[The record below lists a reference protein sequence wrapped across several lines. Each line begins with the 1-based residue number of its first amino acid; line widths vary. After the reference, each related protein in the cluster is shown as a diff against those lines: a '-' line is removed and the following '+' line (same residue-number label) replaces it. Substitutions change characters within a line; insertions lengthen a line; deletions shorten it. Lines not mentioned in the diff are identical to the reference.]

1 VPPKRED
8 AAGEKV
14 ITSNRRAFHEYFID
28 ERVEAGIVLT
38 GTEIKSVRDGKIT
51 LSDGYARVQEG
62 QAWLENVYIAPYDQ
76 GARENPEPRR
86 RRRLLMHR
94 REIGELG
101 AKVSQ
106 KGFTLIPL
114 RVYLK
119 GGRAKLEIGLARGK
133 HTYDKRQT
141 IADRDAKRDID
152 RALRTRQKL

>member
-1 VPPKRED
+1 MPAKRDE
-8 AAGEKV
+8 APGEKV
-14 ITSNRRAFHEYFID
+14 ITLNRRAFHEYFID

-51 LSDGYARVQEG
+51 LSDGYARVQDG

-94 REIGELG
+94 REIGDLG

-133 HTYDKRQT
+133 HTYDKRQS
-141 IADRDAKRDID
+141 IADRDSKREIE
-152 RALRTRQKL
+152 RALRNRQKV

>member
-1 VPPKRED
+1 MATKKDEAPGQK
-8 AAGEKV
+8 A
-14 ITSNRRAFHEYFID
+14 ITTNRRAFHDYFVD

-51 LSDGYARVQEG
+51 LSDGYARIQGDE
-62 QAWLENVYIAPYDQ
+62 AWLENVYVAPYEQ

-94 REIGELG
+94 REIRDLG

-119 GGRAKLEIGLARGK
+119 GGRAKLELGLARGK
-133 HTYDKRQT
+133 HTYDKRQS
-141 IADRDAKRDID
+141 IAERDSKRDIE
-152 RALRTRQKL
+152 RALRGRDRL

>member
-1 VPPKRED
+1 VATKDEGKG
-8 AAGEKV
+8 GEKQ
-14 ITSNRRAFHEYFID
+14 ITTNRRAWHDYFID

-51 LSDGYARVQEG
+51 LSDGYARVNDGE
-62 QAWLENVYIAPYDQ
+62 AWLENVYVAPYEQ

-86 RRRLLMHR
+86 RRKLLMHR
-94 REIGELG
+94 HQIQELG

-119 GGRAKLEIGLARGK
+119 GGRAKLELGLARGK
-133 HTYDKRQT
+133 HLYDKRQS
-141 IADRDAKRDID
+141 IADRDSRRDLE
-152 RALRTRQKL
+152 RALVVRD